1 MRNAD
6 KIRAMTDEELAEYI
20 PCPYDTAG
28 VELMPCI
35 FDKAE
40 PDAPDFC
47 IARKM
52 QSVCVGMVE
61 KRGRLNEYHKYK
73 NASISKSIR

>member
-40 PDAPDFC
+40 P
-47 IARKM
+47 
-52 QSVCVGMVE
+52 VGTDRRQ
-61 KRGRLNEYHKYK
+61 KWLNFGKV
-73 NASISKSIR
+73 

>member
-1 MRNAD
+1 MTNAD

-35 FDKAE
+35 LDKTE
-40 PDAPDFC
+40 PGAPDFASPGKC
-47 IARKM
+47 KQCTLEWLRKE
-52 QSVCVGMVE
+52 VG
-61 KRGRLNEYHKYK
+61 
-73 NASISKSIR
+73 